1 MNRAGLPFRVQSG
14 MHVALFV
21 EILNEYLYYFG
32 EQNEFVLAKYL
43 QGLIDLIK
51 EHMANMEEGQEK
63 SLIARQ
69 YDNTLRHIRRKQQE
83 EPDRYGELSFS
94 VNVPAVGAE
103 N

>member
-51 EHMANMEEGQEK
+51 EHMGNMEEGEEK
-63 SLIARQ
+63 ASVGRYFA
-69 YDNTLRHIRRKQQE
+69 NTLKHINRKKE
-83 EPDRYGELSFS
+83 EAPDRYGELSLH
-94 VNVPAVGAE
+94 
-103 N
+103 